1 MFQWSED
8 VIIIITMI
16 VFIYFIYRTGGK
28 TPNNLQADKQV
39 ALDVAGCLKENSSKF
54 FLDAGLNFN

>member
-39 ALDVAGCLKENSSKF
+39 ALDVAGCVKISKRK
-54 FLDAGLNFN
+54 